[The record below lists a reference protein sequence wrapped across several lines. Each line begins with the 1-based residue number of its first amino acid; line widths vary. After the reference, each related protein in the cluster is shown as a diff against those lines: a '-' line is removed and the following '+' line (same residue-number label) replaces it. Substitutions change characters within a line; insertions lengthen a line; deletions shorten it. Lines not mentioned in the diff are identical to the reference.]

1 MKEILKI
8 GNIDVS
14 AHIQRKG
21 YGWTRNDLD
30 SEKTKR
36 TKDGKL
42 RRYKITEKRTLTYSL
57 IDMTR
62 AELAALDDAL
72 SASTFQATYL
82 DLHGVATRTF
92 YCSSFTATLAEAYED
107 DEAWEGAEFTLIE
120 V

>member
-42 RRYKITEKRTLTYSL
+42 RRYKITEKRYNL
-57 IDMTR
+57 R
-62 AELAALDDAL
+62 K
-72 SASTFQATYL
+72 
-82 DLHGVATRTF
+82 
-92 YCSSFTATLAEAYED
+92 
-107 DEAWEGAEFTLIE
+107 
-120 V
+120 